1 MCLKTPGRNY
11 FRVLLSKNEWFQ
23 SRKEV
28 LRCTLCFLDLLLYL
42 FFTFLVILF
51 VSVVYLGCTGLGYAI
66 LKEAQKPKELG
77 NVEIWGL
84 GFLTGLGILFGA
96 GLMVWISFLCS
107 QDWRKQIYSEEFIL
121 PENEYEKVGESNQTT
136 LEP

>member
-28 LRCTLCFLDLLLYL
+28 LRCTLCSIDFLLLL
-42 FFTFLVILF
+42 FWLLIILLALF
-51 VSVVYLGCTGLGYAI
+51 IVYLACTGLGYAI

-77 NVEIWGL
+77 NGEIWGL
-84 GFLTGLGILFGA
+84 GFVTGFFVIFGTVFT
-96 GLMVWISFLCS
+96 GCVLYLVSLDC
-107 QDWRKQIYSEEFIL
+107 RKHITSEEFLL
-121 PENEYEKVGESNQTT
+121 PEGEYEKVGENGTN
-136 LEP
+136 